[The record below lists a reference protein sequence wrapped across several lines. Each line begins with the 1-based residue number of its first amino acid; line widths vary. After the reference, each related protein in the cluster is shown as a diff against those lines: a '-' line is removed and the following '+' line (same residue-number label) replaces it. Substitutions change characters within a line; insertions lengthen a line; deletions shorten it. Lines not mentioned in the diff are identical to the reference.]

1 MKIIE
6 VLPEELQGDQ
16 ADNYEILSHKVTH
29 RLAQQQASF
38 VVIEERRPVIR
49 EKPHRSSSPHP
60 PPIAYWTTASPMSAF
75 GRNAGGQ
82 VSIPL
87 TPAPATSEIN
97 GGGYHRFSKPAYP
110 IDQQSHCLAQTH
122 CGGAVLQ
129 RTAESGAGHRRDAHQ
144 GRPERA
150 GKMKQ
155 GYFWP
160 MYGDQDELAFR
171 YCPGRTIQHLTSLV
185 DGFKGTLLTDGYAA
199 YAHFAARESEVTHAQ
214 CWAHTRRGFEKAQD
228 MEPDA
233 VAEALTLVG
242 SSIDTKSTF
251 VRPA

>member
-1 MKIIE
+1 MLAWGARLTYRQNHRWSRTQSKSSGWLCHRQWFALDASVPMKIIE

-16 ADNYEILSHKVTH
+16 ADNYEILSYKVTH

-49 EKPHRSSSPHP
+49 EKTQKLITTPA
-60 PPIAYWTTASPMSAF
+60 PIAYWTTASPMSAF

-150 GKMKQ
+150 GKNET
-155 GYFWP
+155 GLL
-160 MYGDQDELAFR
+160 LA
-171 YCPGRTIQHLTSLV
+171 HV
-185 DGFKGTLLTDGYAA
+185 
-199 YAHFAARESEVTHAQ
+199 
-214 CWAHTRRGFEKAQD
+214 W
-228 MEPDA
+228 
-233 VAEALTLVG
+233 
-242 SSIDTKSTF
+242 
-251 VRPA
+251 